1 MLLDDS
7 FQRKTFGGGG
17 GELEMAFSV
26 IQHLPAFFFW
36 KLQSH
41 RGKMALI
48 YPLTIT
54 RERIEKIR
62 VPA

>member
-7 FQRKTFGGGG
+7 FQRKSFFWGGG
-17 GELEMAFSV
+17 GELEMAFSI

-48 YPLTIT
+48 
-54 RERIEKIR
+54 
-62 VPA
+62 